1 MTKRGVYGRVLSYL
15 KPYRWLVTAAVLAT
29 LGFAVFDA
37 FTVIAILPLLNALFG
52 KTLAPFDLGNNDLTR
67 LLDLTVSRVVDATNQ
82 TELLL
87 FINLFLLT
95 IFLARTLFE
104 FLQTDLVVRLEQAVT
119 RDLRNQA
126 YQHVLELDMRFF
138 NRTRAGQIISRLTSD
153 ADQLR
158 LLLTKNLIKFA
169 TSVLQIAITVWL
181 MLKFS
186 VSLTIIG
193 VVVLPIMFASWA
205 RFRKRLRRG
214 DKNVLNLAGDVA
226 SHLQETVMG
235 IRQVKAAAAETF
247 EVARFRQLTWT
258 YMKATVRTE
267 RLRAL
272 AGPLTELIGALGTVT
287 LLWYGS
293 QQVLDGELEASAF
306 MGFLMLAVRLY
317 VPAKWLSRFQAAVQ
331 PGLVAAERIFEFMDS
346 PVEVQD
352 NPNARPFE
360 SVQEAVRFE
369 NVTFSYESD
378 TQVLDRVSFVV
389 PVGTVV
395 ALVGP
400 SGAGKTTI
408 ADLLARFYD
417 PTDGRITIDGADL
430 REFSTRSLR
439 TRMGVVAQDTVLFHD
454 TVRANIAYGIENAA
468 QADIEKAA
476 RAANAHE
483 FITQLPEGYDTVL
496 GERGTRLSGG
506 QRQRLAIARA
516 ILRDPAILI
525 LDEATSALDT
535 ESERLVQEATEQLLA
550 GRTVFVIAHRLST
563 VRHADQILVLREGR
577 IVERGRHDELITMN
591 GAYRRL
597 YDLQFAGR

>member
-1 MTKRGVYGRVLSYL
+1 MSQPGVYRRVLGYL
-15 KPYRWLVTAAVLAT
+15 TPYRALALAAVLAT
-29 LGFAVFDA
+29 AGFAIFDA
-37 FTVIAILPLLNALFG
+37 FTVVALLPLLNALFA
-52 KTLAPFDLGNNDLTR
+52 KAPLDLDIGNDLIQR
-67 LLDLTVSRVVDATNQ
+67 LLNATLGRVQAGDPQ
-82 TELLL
+82 EQLLL
-87 FINLFLLT
+87 INAFLLA
-95 IFLARTLFE
+95 IFFLKTVFD
-104 FLQTDLVVRLEQAVT
+104 FLQNYFVVRLEQAVT

-126 YQHVLELDMRFF
+126 YQHVLALDMRFF

-169 TSVLQIAITVWL
+169 TYVLQVVVTLWL
-181 MLKFS
+181 MLQIS
-186 VSLTIIG
+186 VGLTLIG
-193 VVVLPIMFASWA
+193 VIALPLMVASWS
-205 RFRKRLRRG
+205 RFRKRIRRG
-214 DKNVLNLAGDVA
+214 DRNMLNLTGEVA

-247 EVARFRQLTWT
+247 EVDRFRGLTWRL
-258 YMKATVRTE
+258 MKATVRNE

-272 AGPLTELIGALGTVT
+272 AGPLTELIGAFGTVL
-287 LLWYGS
+287 LLWYGAR
-293 QQVLDGELEASAF
+293 QVLDGVLGPSVF
-306 MGFLMLAVRLY
+306 LGFLLWAVKLY
-317 VPAKWLSRFQAAVQ
+317 APAKWLSRFQSIVQ
-331 PGLVAAERIFEFMDS
+331 PGLVAAERIFEFMDA
-346 PVEVQD
+346 PIEIVD
-352 NPNARPFE
+352 RPNARRF
-360 SVQEAVRFE
+360 EAVRAAIRFE
-369 NVTFSYESD
+369 DVSFAYEND
-378 TQVLDRVSFVV
+378 VRVLDRVSFEV

-417 PTDGRITIDGADL
+417 PTAGRITIDGVDL

-439 TRMGVVAQDTVLFHD
+439 ERMGVVAQDTVLFHD
-454 TVRANIAYGIENAA
+454 TVRANIAYGLRDVSAAAIE
-468 QADIEKAA
+468 QAA
-476 RAANAHE
+476 RVANAHE
-483 FITQLPEGYDTVL
+483 FIEELPAGYDTVL

-525 LDEATSALDT
+525 LDEATSALDS
-535 ESERLVQEATEQLLA
+535 ESERLVQQATDELLR

-563 VRHADQILVLREGR
+563 IRHADQILVLREGR
-577 IVERGRHDELITMN
+577 IVEQGRHDELLSRD